1 MEDRAAA
8 DDLAAFFA
16 DLEVTDPPPVPAQ
29 PRFLR
34 GSPTT
39 AVSSAHKVAFRGLAS
54 PQASSPAGLPEAAED
69 GVDGVDD
76 VDGVDSVG
84 GTASADSPTDSP
96 TEDPP
101 LYGGLDAE
109 LPSSAPWPLGPSV
122 GPDDTHAAF
131 ARELRVDLPDDDER
145 IYGCRWWHRGFS
157 RDTVYQASEL
167 LPRTALRE
175 DPPPLGATDRE
186 IAAHDNDPGPNH
198 FPEKEMTEL
207 DGLESVSLGNT
218 WDGGGGR
225 RSAGGG
231 KEGGREEACACVC
244 LFVV

>member
-1 MEDRAAA
+1 MEDRTPA

-16 DLEVTDPPPVPAQ
+16 DLEVADPPPVPAQ

-54 PQASSPAGLPEAAED
+54 PQAPDAAED
-69 GVDGVDD
+69 GVDGVDDVDD

-109 LPSSAPWPLGPSV
+109 LPSSALWPLGPSV
-122 GPDDTHAAF
+122 GPADTHAAF

-145 IYGCRWWHRGFS
+145 MYGCRWWHRGFS

-207 DGLESVSLGNT
+207 DGLESVSVGNT

-225 RSAGGG
+225 RRREAGGG
-231 KEGGREEACACVC
+231 REGGREGGRRHALFVC
-244 LFVV
+244 LL